1 MAAWRKI
8 IPWRGREGA
17 RVLRQKH
24 GCNVCENSRRRENV
38 WSSLSP
44 KRVVGN

>member
-1 MAAWRKI
+1 MAVRRKI
-8 IPWRGREGA
+8 IPWRGRVDA

-24 GCNVCENSRRRENV
+24 GYNVCENSRRESV
-38 WSSLSP
+38 WSSLSQ